1 MSERTVVAALSG
13 VTKTYGPT
21 KALDGV
27 DLEVH
32 GGEVVAVLGP
42 NGAGKTTAVGLLLG
56 TLRPTRGCVSVF
68 GRDPAQRRHLA
79 RVGSM
84 LQISGVPS
92 TLRVQE
98 HVELFR
104 SYYAKP
110 LAFEDVIASAGLAGL
125 ERRLYG
131 KLSGGQKQ
139 RLHLALALCGNPDL
153 LFLDEPT
160 TGLDVESKRAL
171 MSEIRSIIDA
181 GRTVVLT
188 THDVED
194 ADALADRIVLLHRGT
209 VIATGTPDEIKR
221 RTAGSRIAAVTSL
234 AADAIAA
241 LPGVTRLRRDTHR
254 TEIFASR
261 PGPVVR
267 GLLGMDPELK
277 DLEVT
282 RTTLEEAFLSLTE
295 SANRGV
301 FSST

>member
-13 VTKTYGPT
+13 VTKTYGRT

-56 TLRPTRGCVSVF
+56 TLRPTCGRVSVF

-110 LAFEDVIASAGLAGL
+110 LAFEDVIAAAGLGGL

-171 MSEIRSIIDA
+171 MGEIRSIIDA

-209 VIATGTPDEIKR
+209 VIAAGTPDEIKR

-241 LPGVTRLRRDTHR
+241 LPGVTR
-254 TEIFASR
+254 AA
-261 PGPVVR
+261 P
-267 GLLGMDPELK
+267 
-277 DLEVT
+277 
-282 RTTLEEAFLSLTE
+282 
-295 SANRGV
+295 
-301 FSST
+301 